1 MSSEQNLPVPES
13 NPDGD
18 QNQIS
23 LLDLGDGVAVLFAD
37 RPPANFELIPFQLV
51 GQNTANQT
59 LERLGAVASILGPIE
74 SETRVAAMKAFGLV
88 RLEPESVQALKFFT
102 PVQSAGKNLGVL
114 KDAQGRFVHVLRYKD
129 LGKLTSV
136 ATLTSLAP
144 AIAAAALQAQIT
156 AISRK
161 VDTNIEL
168 TRSVLQAIHQDQWAT
183 LLGLHETTMRAL
195 NEALAVGVVNDHI
208 FAAVATREADLRKQR
223 HLFAQKVEDHLKHLE
238 GDAKARRDYL
248 KNNANQIIADAHGLV
263 MAEGSWFRSQVLRAS
278 HISHDEAHAGENE
291 RLLAELVEVT
301 RTDRNEALEN
311 LGQLLTSLER
321 HCNLVAEL
329 PTKRSLPFGAEKT
342 NHRQTVD
349 MAKAL
354 AQKVS
359 EIRNQFH
366 VLPNLPDPPLLV
378 FNKPAP
384 DELLRI
390 LRWVLPVDE
399 KLLAFADINFDGMK
413 DRIGLNN
420 AYLGITSRRFF
431 LTSQSALRN
440 DGLIESQFA
449 LADIRYVRFREREKQ
464 GPVIDVITADENV
477 RFTLDSW
484 AARDEG
490 LMGAKRLANLLGA
503 AMNLPADEV
512 RTDPL
517 LCADNNLA
525 EQKEALPPIH

>member
-18 QNQIS
+18 QNQTS

-51 GQNTANQT
+51 GQNTANQM
-59 LERLGAVASILGPIE
+59 LERLGA
-74 SETRVAAMKAFGLV
+74 AATGANFAAQGVNAVISAQGLV
-88 RLEPESVQALKFFT
+88 RLAPETMRMLNTLNPITS
-102 PVQSAGKNLGVL
+102 GGWNLGTLVDNGGKFAHSVRWL
-114 KDAQGRFVHVLRYKD
+114 PAHGAQATSIMSS
-129 LGKLTSV
+129 LGPM
-136 ATLTSLAP
+136 AP
-144 AIAAAALQAQIT
+144 LMIMQAQLT